1 VAQTALQSEKYIF
14 ARILIEEMPYTYKY
28 PRPCVTVD
36 IALMRTSPDGHEI
49 LLIQR
54 GNPPFEGMW
63 ALPGGFIDMDE
74 DLETSASRELEEE
87 TGIKN
92 VKLTQFKTYGA
103 PGRDPRH
110 RTITVVYYGFAIE
123 NTIALAGDDAKST
136 GWFNI
141 KQLPELAFD
150 HNLILSDLIQ
160 YLNL

>member
-1 VAQTALQSEKYIF
+1 
-14 ARILIEEMPYTYKY
+14 MPYTYKY

-36 IALMRTSPDGHEI
+36 IVILRTSPDGQEI

-54 GNPPFEGMW
+54 GNAPFEGMW

-74 DLETSASRELEEE
+74 DLESSATRELEEE

-92 VKLTQFKTYGA
+92 LKLTQFRTYGA

-110 RTITVVYYGFAIE
+110 RTITVIYYGFAPKNIE
-123 NTIALAGDDAKST
+123 AVAGDDARNI

-141 KQLPELAFD
+141 NQLPPLAFD
-150 HNLILSDLIQ
+150 HSLILSDLFQ

>member
-1 VAQTALQSEKYIF
+1 
-14 ARILIEEMPYTYKY
+14 MPFTYKY

-36 IALMRTSPDGHEI
+36 IAIVRPSPDGHEI

-54 GNPPFEGMW
+54 VNPPFEGMW

-103 PGRDPRH
+103 PERDPRH
-110 RTITVVYYGFAIE
+110 RTITVVYYGFVIE
-123 NTIALAGDDAKST
+123 TTMALAGDDAKSL

-141 KQLPELAFD
+141 KQLPGLAFD